1 VSDLVR
7 IKKGHLTNWLSEGQM
22 GVIIE
27 ISKVLAKVYWYS
39 GKVYWIET
47 SILEVVDNE
56 AQ

>member
-1 VSDLVR
+1 MSYKVSDLVR

-27 ISKVLAKVYWYS
+27 ISKVLAKVYW
-39 GKVYWIET
+39 IET